1 MLAISSW
8 VMSDTDKI
16 SYFVPTARCM
26 LAATDVG
33 YLKVPTLGIPPRFP
47 GWFARK
53 VHDDLTT

>member
-33 YLKVPTLGIPPRFP
+33 YLKVPRYLRYSSMLSRLVRTKG
-47 GWFARK
+47 A
-53 VHDDLTT
+53 